1 MAIFNTRL
9 PLKFNPTTPIKIYT
23 KETGYVPGK
32 GNVTT
37 WEELESDGY
46 SVFYTE
52 WRMMYGDRALT
63 AESLGVKESAT
74 VKTFYNPV
82 IYNKIRKAET
92 LIVKNIDE
100 TAFIDGKPDKNN
112 PNLYELWGG
121 VDNILEENRYMEF
134 RVRRYEGL

>member
-9 PLKFNPTTPIKIYT
+9 PLKFNPTTPVKIYT
-23 KETGYVPGK
+23 KKVEYIQGQ
-32 GNVTT
+32 GNTTT
-37 WEELESDGY
+37 WEELDSDGY
-46 SVFYTE
+46 NVFYCE

-63 AESLGVKESAT
+63 AEGLGVKESAT
-74 VKTFYNPV
+74 VKTFYNPN
-82 IYNKIRKAET
+82 IYNAIRKSQT
-92 LIVKNIDE
+92 LIIKNIDE
-100 TAFIDGKPDKNN
+100 TAFKDGKPVRDN